1 MMWRKR
7 RIRPKPISESVIR
20 YGPEPKERR
29 HWADILEDAI
39 KRGARGLLD
48 NYEIM
53 ALWVLPVWLVSRY
66 PPSEAQPGWALV
78 LYSVSGL
85 LALAGTIRRM
95 K

>member
-1 MMWRKR
+1 MWRKR
-7 RIRPKPISESVIR
+7 RIRPNPISDSVIR

-39 KRGARGLLD
+39 KRGVRGLLD

-53 ALWVLPVWLVSRY
+53 ALWWPPLALFSKY
-66 PPSEAQPGWALV
+66 PPPDTHGWILV
-78 LYSVSGL
+78 PQSICAV
-85 LALAGTIRRM
+85 LAVVCTVRRM